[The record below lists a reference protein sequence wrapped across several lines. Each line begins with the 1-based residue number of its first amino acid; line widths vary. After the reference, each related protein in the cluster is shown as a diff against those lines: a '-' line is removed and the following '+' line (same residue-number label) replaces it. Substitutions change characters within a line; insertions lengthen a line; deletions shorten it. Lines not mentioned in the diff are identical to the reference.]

1 MRAGDE
7 SAEFSSRFPVPTD
20 RSWRGDGEPL
30 DLLCAAART
39 GDFGLLAGYIVFVP
53 ETTLLLERLK
63 DLLKY

>member
-30 DLLCAAART
+30 DLLCVAART
-39 GDFGLLAGYIVFVP
+39 GDFGLLAGYIVA
-53 ETTLLLERLK
+53 ETTLLLERLE